1 VSSVARRYC
10 LDCRHPLDPAGSSA
24 CPECGRAF
32 DPRDPRSTRAS
43 ADGGFARAFED
54 LARAAAWVIATG
66 AVAATIAIALGFSPI
81 WILLLSCASTPVVLL
96 AALAALL
103 PSRRLS
109 MRRRATILAS
119 TALLASVV
127 ATGWPL
133 RAMFELHR
141 DALDRL
147 AASIAS
153 GAAAPASPFTVGIMR
168 FKRVRLLSD
177 GTIGLQLSGDAGG
190 GIYLVRPAS
199 AARRIW
205 INTNWEHDWGGGW
218 WEVYED

>member
-1 VSSVARRYC
+1 MSTPIRRFC

-54 LARAAAWVIATG
+54 FARAAAWVIATG

-81 WILLLSCASTPVVLL
+81 WILLLSCASTPFVLL

-103 PSRRLS
+103 PLRRLS

-127 ATGWPL
+127 ATRWPL
-133 RAMFELHR
+133 RVMFELHR

-153 GAAAPASPFTVGIMR
+153 GAPTPAGPTTVGVMR
-168 FKRVRLLSD
+168 FRRVRQLSD
-177 GTIGLQLSGDAGG
+177 GTLGFQVSGNAGG
-190 GIYLVRPAS
+190 GIYLVRPAIGTT
-199 AARRIW
+199 RIW